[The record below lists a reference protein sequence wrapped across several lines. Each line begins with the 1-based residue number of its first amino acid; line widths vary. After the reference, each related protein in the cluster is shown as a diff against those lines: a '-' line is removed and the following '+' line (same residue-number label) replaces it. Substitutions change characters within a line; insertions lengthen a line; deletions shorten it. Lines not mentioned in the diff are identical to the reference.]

1 MVKLISEA
9 YSVYQLEVVQHNKVY
24 QRYADDFIN
33 SHIYHDAADAWSK
46 NQHNKNIGILKTL
59 LYERY
64 EIVLQYFSK
73 QGLSEDDIEI
83 MTNLLD
89 TTEAAYLTTPLQ
101 SESQPISTVEPPA
114 IIPNFE
120 CSFDTTSIHLLVRCA
135 NGLQIFKEKVT
146 YEDMA
151 SLFSCKPVRKLTA
164 ANNGFVAVFFKGL
177 SSRGLIVSN
186 WQNVI
191 STHQLILSSSRK
203 THLTQKSLSCALYQ
217 YCDKPWSSKYGLL
230 DKYLDELCKD

>member
-1 MVKLISEA
+1 MKLISEA
-9 YSVYQLEVVQHNKVY
+9 YGVYQSEVLQHNKVY

-33 SHIYHDAADAWSK
+33 SHVYHDAADAWSK

-73 QGLSEDDIEI
+73 QDLSEDEIEI
-83 MTNLLD
+83 MINLLD
-89 TTEAAYLTTPLQ
+89 TTEAAYLTTPPQ
-101 SESQPISTVEPPA
+101 SEAQPISTLDAPA

-120 CSFDTTSIHLLVRCA
+120 CSFDSTSINLLVRCV
-135 NGLQIFKEKVT
+135 NSLQIFKEKVT
-146 YEDMA
+146 FEDIS

-164 ANNGFVAVFFKGL
+164 ANNGFVAVFFYSL
-177 SSRGLIVSN
+177 CCRHLIVSN

-191 STHQLILSSSRK
+191 STHKLILSSSRK
-203 THLTQKSLSCALYQ
+203 THLTQKSLSGALYQ
-217 YCDKPWSSKYGLL
+217 YCNKPLSSKYSLL
-230 DKYLDELCKD
+230 DKYLDELRKD